1 MLQDVGNECQMVFD
15 VACFTYPSDF
25 EKVVENGKVKI
36 KCLVCDEVIDNIVD
50 IKSFVSHIKGVQHK
64 KSEVSFKYKT

>member
-1 MLQDVGNECQMVFD
+1 MQDVGNEIQMVFD

-25 EKVVENGKVKI
+25 EKVVEKGKVKI
-36 KCLVCDEVIDNIVD
+36 KCLICGEIIDNIVD

-64 KSEVSFKYKT
+64 LLEVSFKHKI